1 MLQRKPCYKGKLEHG
16 KIFALLFFMQ
26 VEEKLK
32 YTCFIGKFTIHFF
45 CSFVFSAIPFKMIPM
60 MFVPMVS
67 MENSAE
73 AISVTKEVEMMGRI
87 IMVRMVSMSMCM
99 TEVRV
104 ISCLIKKTSLL
115 TEVRRQFFKSKHATH

>member
-1 MLQRKPCYKGKLEHG
+1 MGRFLLCY
-16 KIFALLFFMQ
+16 FFMQ

-45 CSFVFSAIPFKMIPM
+45 CSFVFSAIPFKMILM
-60 MFVPMVS
+60 MFMPMVS